1 MIILTLQ
8 VRVWGLALLDSEIE
22 EHMQLPG
29 LDWQKHKRLLDAHY
43 TMDTETDGK
52 TTPISRVVQSL
63 FPSFYVWI
71 RLYH

>member
-1 MIILTLQ
+1 MYVSFLTPQ

-52 TTPISRVVQSL
+52 TTPISWVGQSL
-63 FPSFYVWI
+63 SQ
-71 RLYH
+71 